1 MEKLRINRETP
12 ITKDMTEDEL
22 HCNVLIH
29 QLNVRRCL
37 NEFVEMIEDAIDD
50 HDYTKINNENNGVN
64 EDFYDMIINKNHDNG
79 WWKRHQKIER
89 HHLNDTQFVQDDVNL
104 IDIMEMIADGFA
116 AGVGRNGYYEN
127 RYNDIDMELLFKAFK
142 NTIKIL
148 EDKELELR

>member
-22 HCNVLIH
+22 HYNVLMH

-37 NEFVEMIEDAIDD
+37 NEFVEMMEDAITD
-50 HDYTKINNENNGVN
+50 HDHTKVNNDFNSINK
-64 EDFYDMIINKNHDNG
+64 DFYDMIVNKNKNNG
-79 WWKRHQKIER
+79 WWKRHQESER
-89 HHLNDTQFVQDDVNL
+89 HHLSDTRFVQDDVNL
-104 IDIMEMIADGFA
+104 IDIIEMIADGFA

-127 RYNDIDMELLFKAFK
+127 RYKDVSKELLFKAFE

-148 EDKELELR
+148 EDKEIELR